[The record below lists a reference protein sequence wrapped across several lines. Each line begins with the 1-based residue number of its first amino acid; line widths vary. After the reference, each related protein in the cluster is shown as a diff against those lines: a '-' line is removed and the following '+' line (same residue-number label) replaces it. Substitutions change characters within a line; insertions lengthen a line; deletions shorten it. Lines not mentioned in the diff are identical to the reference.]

1 MSNVNSVSAEN
12 TEALASVIQAQRN
25 NSVRAQETP
34 ESQSKQAER
43 VSVTEAKVTEV
54 LDELR
59 EFLGSQKSMS
69 FSIRIDKE
77 LREPVIS
84 VVDEIT
90 GERVLQVP
98 TEQALKI
105 SKAILEMRGLFVDQ
119 SA

>member
-1 MSNVNSVSAEN
+1 MSGVNTVYAQS
-12 TEALASVIQAQRN
+12 TEALALVVRGERIPSAQ
-25 NSVRAQETP
+25 AQETSELQKNLSETTP
-34 ESQSKQAER
+34 VNQE
-43 VSVTEAKVTEV
+43 KVIEV
-54 LDELR
+54 IDELR

-69 FSIRIDKE
+69 FSITIDKE
-77 LREPVIS
+77 LKEPVIS

-105 SKAILEMRGLFVDQ
+105 SKAILEMRGLFIDQ